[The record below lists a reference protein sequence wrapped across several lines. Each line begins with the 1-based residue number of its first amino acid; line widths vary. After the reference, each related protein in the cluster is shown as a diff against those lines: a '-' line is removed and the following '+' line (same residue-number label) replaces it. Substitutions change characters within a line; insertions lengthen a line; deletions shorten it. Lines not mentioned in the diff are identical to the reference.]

1 MTPPQGPKENTGI
14 NARSGIEADVT
25 QAKLEYFGHLSGRLQ
40 QMTVSA
46 QQFVYFSGLIAAA
59 IVSAGLVAH
68 RSLIVVLGPYAL
80 TFVLTYQVQ
89 LYTDVECLTTLKE
102 YLEADLNK
110 NLETRMYLENVAL
123 SSSYRNRLSVRLL
136 QIIYVILMVSV
147 FIQSIRTS
155 YHHQG
160 RWKASWMQFIPVRTI
175 NLHYFNLVGIGVCLT
190 LLFFAVR
197 ELISAHDKTL
207 RSITEATLSSSR

>member
-1 MTPPQGPKENTGI
+1 MTPPLGPKENTGI

-136 QIIYVILMVSV
+136 QII
-147 FIQSIRTS
+147 RTS

>member
-1 MTPPQGPKENTGI
+1 MNTGI
-14 NARSGIEADVT
+14 DTSSGIEGDVT

-102 YLEADLNK
+102 HLEADLNK
-110 NLETRMYLENVAL
+110 NLKTRMYLENVAL
-123 SSSYRNRLSVRLL
+123 SSSYRNRRSVRLL
-136 QIIYVILMVSV
+136 QIIYVMLMASV

-155 YHHQG
+155 YHHQA
-160 RWKASWMQFIPVRTI
+160 RWRASWMQFIPVRTI
-175 NLHYFNLVGIGVCLT
+175 NLHYLNLAGICICLA
-190 LLFFAVR
+190 LLSIAIG
-197 ELISAHDKTL
+197 ELIRAHDRTV
-207 RSITEATLSSSR
+207 RSITEATLSSR